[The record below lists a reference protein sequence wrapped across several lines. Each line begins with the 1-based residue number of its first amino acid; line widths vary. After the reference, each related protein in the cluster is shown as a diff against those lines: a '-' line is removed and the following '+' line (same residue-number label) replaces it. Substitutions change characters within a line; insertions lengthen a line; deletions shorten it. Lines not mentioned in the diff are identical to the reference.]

1 LSAVE
6 GLLRVFQ
13 QPASAQNRMPE
24 LPEVETICRGLRSHL
39 EGRRILRVT
48 VRERRLRC
56 LVDRKLAWH
65 LEGKTIVRVGRIAKY
80 ILIALSGDIVWLIH
94 LGMSGKLV
102 HVTPDTPKQKHDHIL
117 VSLDT
122 GGELRYHDPRR
133 FGISMVVAGNEL
145 DDVPQ
150 LKHLGLD
157 PFDGRF
163 TSSYLH
169 AFTKRSDRRIRDLLL
184 DQQIVAGIGN
194 IYANEIL
201 ARVGVRPTARAR
213 KLKRAKVEAIAAMI
227 PEVLKEAIR
236 WCGTSF
242 SDYRDADD
250 KFGEF
255 QNHLRV
261 YDRDGEKC
269 RLCPSPIRR
278 VAIGNRS
285 AFYCPSCQK

>member
-1 LSAVE
+1 
-6 GLLRVFQ
+6 
-13 QPASAQNRMPE
+13 MPE
-24 LPEVETICRGLRSHL
+24 LPEVETICRGLEPHL
-39 EGRRILRVT
+39 VGRRILRVK
-48 VRERRLRC
+48 VLERRLRC
-56 LVDRKLAWH
+56 LIDRKFAEY
-65 LEGKTIVRVGRIAKY
+65 LEGRTILGVERRAKY
-80 ILIALSGDIVWLIH
+80 ILIRLNGDLVWMVH

-102 HVTPDTPKQKHDHIL
+102 HVDFRRAKQKHDHIL
-117 VSLDT
+117 VSLDS
-122 GGELRYHDPRR
+122 GYDLRYHDPRR
-133 FGISMVVAGNEL
+133 FGLALVVPAKTL
-145 DDVPQ
+145 HDLPQ

-157 PFDGRF
+157 PFDPRF
-163 TSSYLH
+163 TGFYLH
-169 AFTKRSDRRIRDLLL
+169 SFTKHSDRRIRDLLL

-201 ARVGVRPTARAR
+201 ARVSVRPTTRSR
-213 KLKRAKVEAIAAMI
+213 RLKRSRVDEIAAMI
-227 PEVLKEAIR
+227 PEVLREAIR

-269 RLCPSPIRR
+269 RLCPSPIKR

-285 AFYCPSCQK
+285 VFYCPTCQK

>member
-1 LSAVE
+1 
-6 GLLRVFQ
+6 
-13 QPASAQNRMPE
+13 MPE
-24 LPEVETICRGLRSHL
+24 LPEVETICRGLQPHL
-39 EGRRILRVT
+39 AGRRILRVT

-56 LVDRKLAWH
+56 RVDRKLAQA
-65 LEGKTIVRVGRIAKY
+65 LEGKTIVRVGRVAKY
-80 ILIALSGDIVWLIH
+80 ILIDLSSSLVWLVH

-102 HVTPDTPKQKHDHIL
+102 HVDPQTPKQKHDHIL
-117 VSLDT
+117 VSLNS
-122 GGELRYHDPRR
+122 GRELRYHDPRR
-133 FGISMVVAGNEL
+133 FGLSLVVAASEL
-145 DDVPQ
+145 HDVPQ

-157 PFDGRF
+157 PFDDRF
-163 TSSYLH
+163 TSAYLH
-169 AFTKRSDRRIRDLLL
+169 SFTKRSDRRIRDLLL

-201 ARVGVRPTARAR
+201 ARAGVRPTTRAR
-213 KLKRAKVEAIAAMI
+213 KLKRTKVESIAAMI
-227 PEVLKEAIR
+227 PEVLREAIH

-255 QNHLRV
+255 QNHLWV

-269 RLCPSPIRR
+269 RLCPSPIKR